1 MAYEGSA
8 DLHLD
13 LFDVL
18 LTLGVIEL
26 ALQCRQLIR
35 MVSIFHEGYVNF

>member
-13 LFDVL
+13 LFDIL

-35 MVSIFHEGYVNF
+35 MVGVFQEGYVHF